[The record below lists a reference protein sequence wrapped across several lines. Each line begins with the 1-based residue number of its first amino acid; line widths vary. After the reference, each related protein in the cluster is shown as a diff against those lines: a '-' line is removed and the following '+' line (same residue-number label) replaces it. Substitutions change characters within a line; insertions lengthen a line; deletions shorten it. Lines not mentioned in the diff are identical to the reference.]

1 MEFFSKYP
9 LWLIVSTVLIL
20 IVPTVLAV
28 LRKIKKRDA
37 TRYIIFSLIAVY
49 LLYWAYKD
57 VNYNDL
63 FEQLKHTNWWWI
75 AAALGIEYVSVIFRG
90 FRWNQLLEPL
100 NHKAKDWNA
109 IHAVAFGYC
118 MNDLVPRSGEVARCT
133 LLYKSDNIPVHTL
146 IGTVITERIIDM
158 VMFGVLLLVGFLLLP
173 STISSL
179 FDSTKS
185 IDISAGIIIFL
196 VVFMVIGIVLLRYIL
211 KHNFKNPFLEKFAQ
225 FVRGTWAAL
234 ISVRKVKGF
243 GKFIGYT
250 FGIWLAWLAMTWFNL
265 LAIPGCDHMGI
276 NESVFLM
283 ICASLAMLAPT
294 PGGLGAFHS
303 MTVLGFIVLGYADPG
318 SSDTSLLG
326 LTFATISWA
335 TRTFMEIATGFVGFL
350 IVSYRIKKS
359 THASAHS

>member
-1 MEFFSKYP
+1 MEIFSKYP
-9 LWLIVSTVLIL
+9 LWLIVSTLLIL
-20 IVPTVLAV
+20 IVPSVLAI
-28 LRKIKKRDA
+28 LKKIKKRDA

-75 AAALGIEYVSVIFRG
+75 AAALAIEYVSVIFRG
-90 FRWNQLLEPL
+90 LRWNQLLEPL
-100 NHKAKDWNA
+100 DHKANDWNA
-109 IHAVAFGYC
+109 IHAVSFGYC

-146 IGTVITERIIDM
+146 IGTVITERLIDM
-158 VMFGVLLLVGFLLLP
+158 VMFGVLLLTGFLLLP

-196 VVFMVIGIVLLRYIL
+196 VVFMIAGIVILRYIL
-211 KHNFKNPFLEKFAQ
+211 KHTFKNPF

-243 GKFIGYT
+243 GKFLAYT
-250 FGIWLAWLAMTWFNL
+250 FGIWMAWLAMTWFNL
-265 LAIPGCDHMGI
+265 LAIPGCDHMGL

-318 SSDTSLLG
+318 SADTSLLG

-335 TRTFMEIATGFVGFL
+335 TRTFMEIGSGVVGFL
-350 IVSYRIKKS
+350 SVSYRIKKQ
-359 THASAHS
+359 THASSHS